1 MKIFFQ
7 NFDRNHFP
15 REAAEKLKCYKRIIF
30 PYLERKMPIKY
41 LHGIHGIFVSSVEG
55 FSKSLKL
62 KRFLKSGKEWVNFL
76 INN

>member
-15 REAAEKLKCYKRIIF
+15 REAAEKLKCYKGIIL

-41 LHGIHGIFVSSVEG
+41 LHGIHGIFVFSAQG
-55 FSKSLKL
+55 FFKSLEL
-62 KRFLKSGKEWVNFL
+62 KRFLKSWKSLVNFF
-76 INN
+76 N